1 MRPTVTEVVGVF
13 GDIVRFSCAAILH
26 SITFDSKVRFDIDF
40 RFKTVFCAVVL
51 LKKLKNVAYQDFFHW
66 RASWFWRS

>member
-1 MRPTVTEVVGVF
+1 LCVF
-13 GDIVRFSCAAILH
+13 RAPPFSIQLLLILM
-26 SITFDSKVRFDIDF
+26 RFDIDF